1 MKDTE
6 MEETMIVKNKKEALP
21 LSITIAQTAG
31 FCPGVKGAISGA
43 ERLLQEYPGVKYMYG
58 EIVHNELV
66 VNDLL
71 EAGFRLIHHPDEV
84 KESGACLVRAHGITL
99 EEETALQKKEVELVD
114 LTCTWVK
121 KIHKLAEDSKEK
133 KQLFILC
140 GDKNHP
146 EARGIISR
154 AGEEALVISSED
166 EAENLKD
173 PGKSVVLAAQ
183 TTFSKKIYDAIKN
196 IIKNKMINLEIF
208 DTICSTTANRQ
219 KEAQEIAKNS
229 DLVLVVGSAHSSN
242 TNKLFQVCQAYCG
255 QTYLI
260 QRPDQVLSLLGDK
273 SLRQM
278 RIGIT
283 AGASTPERMIREV
296 IYVMTE
302 QQNFSEEKEMLN
314 EEAENQE
321 VQMEAE
327 ATVEH
332 QSEETGDDEQVAT
345 EEVEEEKEEFSFS
358 DYIDEI
364 PQLKRGLV
372 VKGSIVRYDEEFVYV
387 DVRDKSEGKVP
398 RHEFVDDPD
407 FDLDRAVE
415 NHEEVEVYVRHIKN
429 TDMGK
434 EINLSKARVDFEK
447 HKEVIHRAFEEQT
460 PVTVKVNNVVK
471 DGVIATYGSVDLYIH
486 RTQLELRRVDDLEPY
501 RGKTLEVLITQFDT
515 ARRRLRVS
523 GSRRALLQE
532 ERKEKAQDVWE
543 NIEVGKE
550 YEGRVRSLTKF
561 GAFVDIGGVD
571 GLVHIS
577 ELSWN
582 RIKSPSE
589 VVAVDDILK
598 VFVLEF
604 DKEADRIS
612 LGYRRPEND
621 PYHEI
626 EERFP
631 VGSIVR
637 GIIVRMFPFGAFVE
651 IAPGVDALCHI
662 SQISNY
668 HLNHPEDVL
677 QVGMEIDA
685 RVLAVSNEER
695 KVSIS
700 IKDVEPID
708 PANPEDF
715 VQHAPRSTE
724 RQDEEAQER
733 RPRRKR
739 QRQEPKKDDAPSMY
753 VDSSAGSGS
762 SFASLADITVASK
775 EGAKFLQSLRAESEE
790 AAKQEESKVEE
801 TTEVAEETITDLVES
816 EAPEAEE
823 N

>member
-1 MKDTE
+1 MKNIERD
-6 MEETMIVKNKKEALP
+6 ETMIERNKQEALP
-21 LSITIAQTAG
+21 LSLTVAQTAG
-31 FCPGVKGAISGA
+31 FCPGVKGAIMGA

-71 EAGFRLIHHPDEV
+71 KAGFRLIHQPDEV
-84 KESGACLVRAHGITL
+84 KESGVCLVRAHGITL
-99 EEETALQKKEVELVD
+99 EEEKALQEKKLELVD
-114 LTCTWVK
+114 LTCVWVK
-121 KIHKLAEDSKEK
+121 KIHKLAEDAKEK

-146 EARGIISR
+146 EVRGIISH
-154 AGEEALVISSED
+154 AGKEALVISSEE
-166 EAENLKD
+166 EAESLKD
-173 PGKSVVLAAQ
+173 PGKPVVLAAQ
-183 TTFSKKIYDAIKN
+183 TTFSKKTFNSIKN

-208 DTICSTTANRQ
+208 DTICSTTADRQ
-219 KEAQEIAKNS
+219 MEAQEIAKNS

-242 TNKLFQVCQAYCG
+242 TNKLFQVCQAYCS

-260 QRPDQVLSLLGDK
+260 QRPDQVLSLVKDK
-273 SLRQM
+273 NLRQM

-302 QQNFSEEKEMLN
+302 QQNFSEEKEVLN

-345 EEVEEEKEEFSFS
+345 EAVEEKEEFSFS

-372 VKGSIVRYDEEFVYV
+372 VKGSIVRYDDEFVYV

-532 ERKEKAQDVWE
+532 ERKEKAHDVWE

-598 VFVLEF
+598 VFVLDF
-604 DKEADRIS
+604 DKDADRIS

-621 PYHEI
+621 PYHQI

-631 VGSIVR
+631 IGSIVR

-715 VQHAPRSTE
+715 VQHAPRSAE
-724 RQDEEAQER
+724 RQDDEAQER
-733 RPRRKR
+733 KPRRKR
-739 QRQEPKKDDAPSMY
+739 QRQETKKDDAPSMY

-790 AAKQEESKVEE
+790 ANKQEEESKVEE
-801 TTEVAEETITDLVES
+801 EAITDLVES
-816 EAPEAEE
+816 EEVPETEE